1 MKDLLKTLK
10 GFYDP
15 LDSIEIVG
23 GLILLALFG
32 YGLYATVVALLKGLH
47 NERLR
52 LRNQIRKD
60 RIKTG

>member
-23 GLILLALFG
+23 GLILLVLFG
-32 YGLYATVVALLKGLH
+32 YGLYATVIALI
-47 NERLR
+47 ERFA
-52 LRNQIRKD
+52 
-60 RIKTG
+60 